1 MTADVSKLGPAA
13 LRRLKKK
20 RQKGTTLHQSYCI
33 PYIIFLEAQQA
44 KDVKVEKNKS
54 TKAELPENVS
64 IEYVHA
70 PVLPIESPEFANVI
84 SRFTINEEDDDM
96 EENVE
101 AEQNQDDQ
109 NSDNDS
115 FDEDDNSGLS
125 KKKLKKISRLTV
137 AQLKQVAMRPEV
149 VEWEDVTGK
158 DPVLLVQLKSVRNS
172 VPVPGHW
179 SRKRKYLAGKRG
191 FVKPPFE
198 LPQFIK
204 DTGIMELRQSALD
217 EDSTKRQK
225 TKAREKMHPRLGR
238 ITVDYEKLHNAFFRY
253 QTKPLLTGHGDLY
266 YEGKEFE
273 GRSRDVRP
281 GFLSEELRTAL
292 GMGHL
297 MPPPWIHNIQKYGAP
312 PSYPHMRIPGFN
324 APIPEGAQWGFHPGG
339 WGKPPVDTFVS
350 PAAVTGRPDAAK
362 MRLLLAPVEANIWG
376 ELEPD
381 AEDESYF
388 VDPDQ
393 QQEMSH
399 QVQEMT
405 LDEIQAESF
414 SHDQHGQGKDDYT
427 PAAFETAGPET
438 INTRRRR

>member
-1 MTADVSKLGPAA
+1 M
-13 LRRLKKK
+13 
-20 RQKGTTLHQSYCI
+20 
-33 PYIIFLEAQQA
+33 
-44 KDVKVEKNKS
+44 KVVKNKIS
-54 TKAELPENVS
+54 TSELPENVS

-70 PVLPIESPEFANVI
+70 PVLPMESSEFANVI
-84 SRFTINEEDDDM
+84 SRFTIQEEDEDM
-96 EENVE
+96 EDNVDE
-101 AEQNQDDQ
+101 EKNQDDQ
-109 NSDNDS
+109 NDDDDS

-198 LPQFIK
+198 LPQFLK
-204 DTGIMELRQSALD
+204 DTGIMELRQAALD
-217 EDSTKRQK
+217 EDATKRQK

-350 PAAVTGRPDAAK
+350 PAAVTGRPDAAQ

-405 LDEIQAESF
+405 LDEDQAESF
-414 SHDQHGQGKDDYT
+414 AYEQHGRGSDNYT

>member
-1 MTADVSKLGPAA
+1 
-13 LRRLKKK
+13 
-20 RQKGTTLHQSYCI
+20 
-33 PYIIFLEAQQA
+33 
-44 KDVKVEKNKS
+44 
-54 TKAELPENVS
+54 
-64 IEYVHA
+64 
-70 PVLPIESPEFANVI
+70 
-84 SRFTINEEDDDM
+84 
-96 EENVE
+96 
-101 AEQNQDDQ
+101 
-109 NSDNDS
+109 
-115 FDEDDNSGLS
+115 
-125 KKKLKKISRLTV
+125 
-137 AQLKQVAMRPEV
+137 MRPEV
-149 VEWEDVTGK
+149 VEWEDVTAK
-158 DPVLLVQLKSVRNS
+158 DPVLLVQLKSVRNG

-204 DTGIMELRQSALD
+204 DTGIMELRQAALD
-217 EDSTKRQK
+217 EDATKRQK

-350 PAAVTGRPDAAK
+350 PSAVTGHPDAAQ
-362 MRLLLAPVEANIWG
+362 MRLLLTSVEANIWG

-381 AEDESYF
+381 AEEESYF
-388 VDPDQ
+388 IDQDQ
-393 QQEMSH
+393 QQRMTH

-405 LDEIQAESF
+405 LDEDQAESF
-414 SHDQHGQGKDDYT
+414 AYEQLGKERDSYT
-427 PAAFETAGPET
+427 PAAFDTAGPET
-438 INTRRRR
+438 VDTRRRR